1 MKNIMEYFVANWALI
16 LTFIFVVIYLGQK
29 IVEFVSWPTEKKK
42 RELKARLLEWTRKAE
57 ADLGSKT
64 GAFKLSQVYNQFC
77 GAYPYLKK
85 WFPLEK
91 FDELVKWALEEMEK
105 SFANEVTKENALKS
119 EGKGE

>member
-1 MKNIMEYFVANWALI
+1 MQYVIANWALI
-16 LTFIFVVIYLGQK
+16 LTFIFAVIYLGQK
-29 IVEFVSWPTEKKK
+29 IVEFISWPTGKKK

-85 WFPLEK
+85 WFTLEE
-91 FDELVKWALEEMEK
+91 FDKLVKEVLMKAEKGLEVPAAEE
-105 SFANEVTKENALKS
+105 
-119 EGKGE
+119 KGE